1 MPISTQKGSI
11 SALKPRS
18 KKHKK
23 NATKSRK
30 LEMHMADLHL
40 IPPDDKIVMIKN
52 GVSKN
57 DLIRIKSESDLD
69 YDRLSKILSVSR
81 AKLLNKKAQQKFDK
95 ATSERILLL
104 ADLIG
109 YGQTVFEDKEKFNEW
124 LRKPS
129 KGLGGRSPVEMMD
142 TFYGILEVK
151 KEIGRIEHGVF

>member
-1 MPISTQKGSI
+1 MTNYPKKAGTRTRKMKKKEYKGAI
-11 SALKPRS
+11 
-18 KKHKK
+18 
-23 NATKSRK
+23 
-30 LEMHMADLHL
+30 ADLHS
-40 IPPDDKIVMIKN
+40 IPSDDKIDMIKN

-57 DLIRIKSESDLD
+57 DLIKIKSESDLD
-69 YDRLSKILSVSR
+69 YNRLSKILSVSR

-109 YGQTVFEDKEKFNEW
+109 YGQSVFENKERFNEW

-129 KGLGGRSPVEMMD
+129 KGLGGKPPVEMLD
-142 TFYGILEVK
+142 TFYGILEVR